1 MAIIVRGV
9 ENIRERYTGAVLTI
23 GNFDGVHVGHQKIFR
38 EVLEKARAL
47 RGTAM
52 AITFDPHPMKVV
64 APERGI
70 RVLTPFAERARLME
84 LFGIEVIFCINFNRE
99 FANMRPDDFIQDF
112 IVRKIGAKAVIVG
125 HNYTFGRGKKGTTRL
140 LRGRGARLGFSL
152 TVVRNARLFGDV
164 VSSSRIRSLVSRG
177 RVCEASWLL
186 GRPYMI
192 EGTVIQGAGRGRR
205 LLNVPTANIRTPNE
219 LVPREGVYAVK
230 VGLEGRLLGGV
241 ANIGKNP
248 TFGENQMS
256 YEVHIFDFS
265 ANILG
270 KEMKVYFVDRIR
282 DEKTFPDVRSL
293 HEGILRDIERARDIL
308 LTKKYP
314 KVI

>member
-1 MAIIVRGV
+1 MAITIKGI
-9 ENIRERYTGAVLTI
+9 ENMGERYTGVVLTI

-38 EVLEKARAL
+38 KVLEESRAAH
-47 RGTAM
+47 GTAM

-64 APERGI
+64 APERGV
-70 RVLTPFAERARLME
+70 RVLTPFAEKARLME
-84 LFGIEVIFCINFNRE
+84 FFGIEVILCINFNRE
-99 FANMRPDDFIQDF
+99 FANMRPDDFIRDV
-112 IVRKIGAKAVIVG
+112 IVRRIGAKAVIVG
-125 HNYTFGRGKKGTTRL
+125 HNYTFGKGKKGSTRL
-140 LRGRGARLGFSL
+140 LRRRGTRFGFSL
-152 TVVRNARLFGDV
+152 AVVRNARLFGDV

-192 EGTVIQGAGRGRR
+192 EGTIIKGAGRGGS

-230 VGLEGRLLGGV
+230 VGLQGRLLDGV

-256 YEVHIFDFS
+256 YEVHLFDFS
-265 ANILG
+265 ESILG
-270 KEMKVYFVDRIR
+270 EEMRVFFIDRIR
-282 DEKTFPDVRSL
+282 DEKTFSDVRSL
-293 HEGILRDIERARDIL
+293 HESIIRDIVRAKEIL
-308 LTKKYP
+308 TTKKYP
-314 KVI
+314 KAI